1 MDSVRASV
9 SIILLSLIGGL
20 ASVGGQTPAVRHS
33 HIGKRTAPVLFSFA
47 HITDTHIGEAAAGGD
62 FGTPGFLDDTL
73 TGAESGYAMDRLRNV
88 VSHLN
93 GLPQT
98 ERPAFIIHSGDLTD
112 SGERSEFLMTRQLMD
127 GPIPWIPLM
136 GNHDAW
142 PYNRFGAE
150 AATACGDSLMNLVFA
165 DVFISLSTQFN
176 WDDGTRTQPFTCPV
190 TGNNAHLQNYAFTH
204 AGVRFV
210 FLDFNPRYHVPKE
223 APGIGPEAYLTDVP
237 GGTVPF
243 LRSQLG
249 LAEQQG
255 EQVVLVVHHPPVT
268 SAIGDVFAFSRA
280 DKKRLAEIIKPHSP
294 RILGWFCGHLHR
306 WARYGF
312 GMAGIPV
319 FETKAVKSAKH
330 GAIRMVSVHAME

>member
-1 MDSVRASV
+1 
-9 SIILLSLIGGL
+9 
-20 ASVGGQTPAVRHS
+20 
-33 HIGKRTAPVLFSFA
+33 VLFNFA
-47 HITDTHIGEAAAGGD
+47 HITDTHIGEGAAGGD
-62 FGTPGFLDDTL
+62 FGTPGFLNDTL
-73 TGAESGYAMDRLRNV
+73 AGNESGYAIDRLRNV

-127 GPIPWIPLM
+127 GSFLWIPLM
-136 GNHDAW
+136 GNHDTW
-142 PYNRFGAE
+142 PYNRFGTE
-150 AATACGDSLMNLVFA
+150 AATACGDSLMNVVYAGVFDGLRTRFA
-165 DVFISLSTQFN
+165 

-190 TGNNAHLQNYAFTH
+190 TGNNAFLQNYAFSH
-204 AGVRFV
+204 SGIRFV

-223 APGIGPEAYLTDVP
+223 APGIGPEAYLTDVE

-243 LRSQLG
+243 LRTQLSE
-249 LAEQQG
+249 AEKLN
-255 EQVVLVVHHPPVT
+255 ERVVLIVHHPPVST
-268 SAIGDVFAFSRA
+268 LVARFAFSRA
-280 DKKRLAEIIKPHSP
+280 DKKRLAEILKPHSP

-330 GAIRMVSVHAME
+330 GAIRMVSVHAVE